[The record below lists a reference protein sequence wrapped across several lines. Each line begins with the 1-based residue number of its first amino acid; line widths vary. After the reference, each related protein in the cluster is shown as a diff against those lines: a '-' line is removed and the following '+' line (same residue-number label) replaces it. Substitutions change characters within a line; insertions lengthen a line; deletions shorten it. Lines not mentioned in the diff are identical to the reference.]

1 MQDGNDN
8 FQPIFNHIPEE
19 TYIHCEKYKYNDERS
34 PIQLGWISFQHP
46 DTVSISPES
55 LDFLNDFEFF
65 MISPGLTVDIGLYQ
79 KGALY
84 TRKYSACLLLPKIKI
99 SQIDPRILLI
109 ITRKVATFL
118 GHLLH

>member
-8 FQPIFNHIPEE
+8 FQPIFNHIREE

-55 LDFLNDFEFF
+55 WDFLNDFDIF
-65 MISPGLTVDIGLYQ
+65 MTSPGRTVDIRLYQ

-84 TRKYSACLLLPKIKI
+84 TRKYSTCALLPKIRK
-99 SQIDPRILLI
+99 SQIDLQILLTI
-109 ITRKVATFL
+109 SR
-118 GHLLH
+118 